1 MIGAVVKDNI
11 VQNLIII
18 REAQIPEMEKALGCE
33 IVNGK
38 YYGLQVGDLR
48 TANGWTRNAGG
59 EQMILQ
65 PTAKEDYNT
74 YSVQTRRIIALEE
87 AQPAIR
93 EEGIQDAIDILT
105 GVAEAQ
111 EVVEK

>member
-1 MIGAVVKDNI
+1 M
-11 VQNLIII
+11 
-18 REAQIPEMEKALGCE
+18 
-33 IVNGK
+33 
-38 YYGLQVGDLR
+38 GDLR

-74 YSVQTRRIIALEE
+74 YSVQTRQIIALEE

-93 EEGIQDAIDILT
+93 EEGIQEAIDILT

>member
-1 MIGAVVKDNI
+1 
-11 VQNLIII
+11 
-18 REAQIPEMEKALGCE
+18 
-33 IVNGK
+33 
-38 YYGLQVGDLR
+38 
-48 TANGWTRNAGG
+48 
-59 EQMILQ
+59 MILQ

-74 YSVQTRRIIALEE
+74 YSVQTRQIIALEE

-93 EEGIQDAIDILT
+93 EEGVQDAIDILT